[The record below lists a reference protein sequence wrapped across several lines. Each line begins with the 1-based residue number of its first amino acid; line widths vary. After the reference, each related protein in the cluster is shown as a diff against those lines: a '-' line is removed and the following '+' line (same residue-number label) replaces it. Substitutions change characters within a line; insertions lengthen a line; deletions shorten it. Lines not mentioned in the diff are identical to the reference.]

1 MPFAPVLQAHTNLLY
16 NVAKDDAKN
25 QPNALLMKSVLNRN
39 MLSNNKEWNCWWFL
53 AEKSLFITHE
63 NKISLLDNAPNYLGS
78 WSKTEPNHPCAFYFV
93 KILHF

>member
-39 MLSNNKEWNCWWFL
+39 MLSIFWKL
-53 AEKSLFITHE
+53 AIIRNGIVGDFWHE
-63 NKISLLDNAPNYLGS
+63 NKISLLDNVPN
-78 WSKTEPNHPCAFYFV
+78 
-93 KILHF
+93 